1 MRKVT
6 APEVDRTGPNAIK
19 NASDARACLSA
30 KWQAVDRT
38 CSNGRTGLAGIPSL
52 EANDMITTDP
62 KKRKGI
68 PVYTGFVE
76 YFPLAIAAVA
86 ELSRVGN
93 DQHNPG
99 SPLKWDRSKSGDERD
114 ALMRHLLQSGTVD
127 KDGVR
132 HSTKVAWRAMAA
144 LQKEIELSMNDNA
157 AIERE
162 IEKSESPKFAYA
174 KREEDKAKDFAAVV
188 DRVAEQHG
196 KYRVEE
202 GAQNCLIYEDMHMH
216 ATIPFEKCNRAG
228 AIAFYLTNKELK

>member
-1 MRKVT
+1 
-6 APEVDRTGPNAIK
+6 
-19 NASDARACLSA
+19 
-30 KWQAVDRT
+30 
-38 CSNGRTGLAGIPSL
+38 
-52 EANDMITTDP
+52 MITTDP

-144 LQKEIELSMNDNA
+144 LQKEIELSTNDNA
-157 AIERE
+157 AIERD
-162 IEKSESPKFAYA
+162 IEKSEYQKN
-174 KREEDKAKDFAAVV
+174 AAACRSLLTLLTSRPMTATPGTTNLGVSQGSTTGKIRIPLV
-188 DRVAEQHG
+188 WAGFHRRPRIFQNSNFQRWAE
-196 KYRVEE
+196 
-202 GAQNCLIYEDMHMH
+202 
-216 ATIPFEKCNRAG
+216 
-228 AIAFYLTNKELK
+228 TND

>member
-1 MRKVT
+1 
-6 APEVDRTGPNAIK
+6 
-19 NASDARACLSA
+19 
-30 KWQAVDRT
+30 
-38 CSNGRTGLAGIPSL
+38 
-52 EANDMITTDP
+52 MITTDP

-162 IEKSESPKFAYA
+162 IEKSEYQKNAYA
-174 KREEDKAKDFAAVV
+174 CREIEKRSHFEQIEL
-188 DRVAEQHG
+188 RVADQYPNYH
-196 KYRVEE
+196 VEE
-202 GAQNCLIYEDMHMH
+202 GEQNWLVYRQQHLC